1 MNSILQL
8 RQKNPGLSFDSGM
21 ELIWFLQDAY
31 EEKDMEKFLSV
42 VSIDFKKDF
51 LKLKAQLEKDFSE
64 NSRLNLYILLVSR
77 DRDLNKEVC
86 FYDICWSKRIKKQ
99 NDDYWQREFGKATI
113 IVKRYNT
120 TGKDNFLVYDICGDN
135 PFC

>member
-31 EEKDMEKFLSV
+31 EEKDLEKFLSA
-42 VSIDFKKDF
+42 VSSDFKKGF
-51 LKLKAQLEKDFSE
+51 LKLETQLRKDFLE

-77 DRDLNKEVC
+77 DRDLNKDMC
-86 FYDICWSKRIKKQ
+86 FYDICWSKRIKNK
-99 NDDYWQREFGKATI
+99 DDNYWQREFGKATI
-113 IVKRYNT
+113 IVKRYNIL
-120 TGKDNFLVYDICGDN
+120 GKNNFLVFDICGDN
-135 PFC
+135 PFG